1 MQFGQPDTVI
11 PNLNNP
17 QSFNRYSYA
26 LNRPTVLA
34 DPSGHISCQA
44 VPGGCNPKKPAP
56 ADPCQI
62 DPDRPACNGNSGGT
76 GLPADPVNTKPIIE
90 SGFSTNSLHNDMG
103 CRTIGLS
110 TSACS
115 NTIQLLGYA
124 TYGMDLVS
132 LIISLAEAGISD
144 FFYGAAIFIS
154 IVQPE
159 ASLEMIYG
167 SIKMD
172 YYIATAAGVFEN
184 TLGYLSLGTTALS
197 DWLAGYTYADKSGF
211 YLGTDTIYSAR
222 NALLGT
228 IPESNVDVFVSG
240 LQLTYDDDRMSG
252 KRSGD
257 SINVTNIA
265 SLLKMIL
272 NP

>member
-1 MQFGQPDTVI
+1 MQFGQPDTLTSE
-11 PNLNNP
+11 PYNP
-17 QSFNRYSYA
+17 QSLNRYSYA

-34 DPSGHISCQA
+34 DPSGHIACQA
-44 VPGGCNPKKPAP
+44 VPGGCNLKKPVP
-56 ADPCQI
+56 TDPCQI
-62 DPDRPACNGNSGGT
+62 DPDRPACNGISGGT
-76 GLPADPVNTKPIIE
+76 SLPADPVNTKTNIE
-90 SGFSTNSLHNDMG
+90 SGFSANSLHKDMG
-103 CRTIGLS
+103 CKTIGLS
-110 TSACS
+110 TAACS
-115 NTIQLLGYA
+115 NIIQLLGYA

-159 ASLEMIYG
+159 ASLELIYS

-172 YYIATAAGVFEN
+172 YYIATAGGVYEN
-184 TLGYLSLGTTALS
+184 TLGYLSLGTSALS
-197 DWLAGYTYADKSGF
+197 DWLAGYTYADASGF

-228 IPESNVDVFVSG
+228 IPESNVDLFVSG

-257 SINVTNIA
+257 SIKVTNIT
-265 SLLKMIL
+265 SLLKLIL